1 MKKIILALIIIIF
14 LSFSTQTQAAWYDWF
29 GWSKIKSVFIKEN
42 IGDKKETP
50 AETKNQNQS
59 EPKPDTTQTIPEEPK
74 QATNTQN
81 SSAEVESLK
90 AEITTQ
96 KTNLDNLYKAHGQL
110 VEDHNK
116 LLKYTSDEILNL
128 TNRYNNLLEAHN
140 NLIQKHNNLVNSV
153 SRLSVPRITD
163 TSNLE
168 KKVSNL
174 ENKASTLESKISNLE
189 SITAKICKNV
199 FSYSRLLFSGCE
211 GLSDFL
217 ITSTL
222 ESRIEKLERGY

>member
-1 MKKIILALIIIIF
+1 MKKTILALIFIIF

-29 GWSKIKSVFIKEN
+29 GWSKIKSVFIKEKVE
-42 IGDKKETP
+42 DKKETP
-50 AETKNQNQS
+50 IETVETENQG
-59 EPKPDTTQTIPEEPK
+59 EPNPDTTQVIPKEPK
-74 QATNTQN
+74 QTINIQS

-116 LLKYTSDEILNL
+116 LLKYTSDEILDL

-140 NLIQKHNNLVNSV
+140 SLIQKHNNLVNSV

-163 TSNLE
+163 TSDLE
-168 KKVSNL
+168 G
-174 ENKASTLESKISNLE
+174 LESKIRKLENKIEDVCRWIFGGLSFGCPSLRMSSENLE
-189 SITAKICKNV
+189 
-199 FSYSRLLFSGCE
+199 
-211 GLSDFL
+211 D
-217 ITSTL
+217 
-222 ESRIEKLERGY
+222 RIEKLERGY